1 MNLCFY
7 ITATMPKGTQIENIR
22 EILELYK
29 MEFSEIHNP
38 MVQAQLRPGELYFRA
53 TKDYCDCD
61 TVLGSLNSLQD
72 FQTVSKSKKVKA
84 LKKKNWTDDEIN
96 NWINEKL
103 KAKQN
108 KTNKKI
114 NPLERNEKL
123 DRWINFL
130 HDLLDDKKVSR
141 IGILKHWYSRG
152 LIDEEIKIRK
162 TQRISISEVNSDLI
176 LNLDEDILYEIFPIY
191 NF

>member
-1 MNLCFY
+1 MCFY
-7 ITATMPKGTQIENIR
+7 ITATLPKGTQIENIR
-22 EILELYK
+22 GILELYK

-38 MVQAQLRPGELYFRA
+38 KVQAQLRPGELYFRA

-72 FQTVSKSKKVKA
+72 FQNISKSKKIKA

-103 KAKQN
+103 KTKQD
-108 KTNKKI
+108 KKSKRV
-114 NPLERNEKL
+114 NPLERDEKL
-123 DRWINFL
+123 NRWINFL
-130 HDLLDDKKVSR
+130 HDLLNNKSVSR
-141 IGILKHWYSRG
+141 IGILKHWYTSG
-152 LIDEEIKIRK
+152 LKDEEITIKKTEKI
-162 TQRISISEVNSDLI
+162 TINQVTPDLF
-176 LNLDEDILYEIFPIY
+176 LNLSEDTLYEFFPIY

>member
-7 ITATMPKGTQIENIR
+7 IAATMPKGTQIENIR

-72 FQTVSKSKKVKA
+72 FQTISKSKKIKA
-84 LKKKNWTDDEIN
+84 LKKKNWTEEEIN
-96 NWINEKL
+96 NWINDKL
-103 KAKQN
+103 RTKQN
-108 KTNKKI
+108 KHRKKF
-114 NPLERNEKL
+114 NPIERNEKL
-123 DRWINFL
+123 NRWINFL
-130 HDLLDDKKVSR
+130 HDLLDNKTVSH
-141 IGILKHWYSRG
+141 IGLLKHWYTRG
-152 LIDEEIKIRK
+152 LENEDIKIK
-162 TQRISISEVNSDLI
+162 NTQKISINKVTPDFLLNIEEDL
-176 LNLDEDILYEIFPIY
+176 LYEFLTIY
-191 NF
+191 QF